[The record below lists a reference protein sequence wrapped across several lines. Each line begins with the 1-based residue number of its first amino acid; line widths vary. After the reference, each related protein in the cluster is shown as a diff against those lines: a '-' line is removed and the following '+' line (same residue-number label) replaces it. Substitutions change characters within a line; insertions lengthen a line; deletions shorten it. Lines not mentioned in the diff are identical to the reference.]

1 MRSEKTEFF
10 DIGRAN
16 SAAKTNLFHK
26 KTVAILPE
34 KLGLLNDYS
43 GKNKNAVIRLKKMTA
58 LLGVGTCYY
67 GSCFAGSSFSEL

>member
-16 SAAKTNLFHK
+16 GAARTKFFHK
-26 KTVAILPE
+26 KTVTILPE

-43 GKNKNAVIRLKKMTA
+43 GKNKNAVIRLKK
-58 LLGVGTCYY
+58 
-67 GSCFAGSSFSEL
+67 